1 MLLNTSRQNP
11 FSYEFSNRLYAMFPP
26 TFKIAG
32 VIPAAG
38 QSARMGCDKRRL
50 PLGKMTL
57 LEMTVSNLTRA
68 GCSPVVVVLE
78 PASPCSGL
86 EMLREPPVSVVNL
99 MHPSPNMRTSIC
111 AGLRSLP
118 DEVYAAAVMPADCPL
133 ISTRLISS
141 ILEEYMRLRPL
152 LFVPTYK
159 GQQGH
164 PRILAKEIFRDIYA
178 MPEQDRFS
186 SIFSRRSEVSV
197 WFETGDPAIVM
208 DCDTLPDYEALLKE
222 WQKVTT

>member
-1 MLLNTSRQNP
+1 
-11 FSYEFSNRLYAMFPP
+11 
-26 TFKIAG
+26 
-32 VIPAAG
+32 
-38 QSARMGCDKRRL
+38 MGCDKRRL
-50 PLGKMTL
+50 PLGEMTL

-86 EMLREPPVSVVNL
+86 AMLREPPVSVVNL
-99 MHPSPNMRTSIC
+99 VHPSPNMRTSIC

-118 DEVYAAAVMPADCPL
+118 DEVDAAAVMPADCPL
-133 ISTRLISS
+133 ISTRMIIS
-141 ILEEYMRLRPL
+141 ILEDYMRLRPL

-164 PRILAKEIFRDIYA
+164 PRILAKEIFDDIFA
-178 MPEQDRFS
+178 MAEQARFS

-197 WFETGDPAIVM
+197 CFETGEPAIVV
-208 DCDTLPDYEALLKE
+208 DCDTPPDYAALLKE
-222 WQKVTT
+222 WQKVTS